1 MKEGLT
7 EVKVFY
13 DYSIKEDNN
22 KETKI
27 IETTKYS
34 NMANAYM
41 QEIQAKK
48 DDAFLTTWF
57 NGLNEKDLL
66 HIHTLLET
74 IMYERGINVR

>member
-1 MKEGLT
+1 MKEGLN

-13 DYSIKEDNN
+13 DYSIKEDND

-27 IETTKYS
+27 LETIKYS
-34 NMANAYM
+34 DMANAYM
-41 QEIQAKK
+41 REIQAKK

-74 IMYERGINVR
+74 IMKERNVIK